1 MKENKDDTNRWKDRP
16 CSWIEYFLNDHIT
29 RNSLVIQRLGLHAS
43 TAWGTS
49 RSLARELNKVVWHSQ
64 KKKKDYTTQGNLQT
78 KFNAHSWKNILSELG
93 TDGSYLNQIKSM
105 CGKSTAN
112 IILMVKDC
120 VFLSPNWE
128 QRKDVWSYHPYTS

>member
-64 KKKKDYTTQGNLQT
+64 KKKKKT
-78 KFNAHSWKNILSELG
+78 ILPKEI
-93 TDGSYLNQIKSM
+93 YRQNSM
-105 CGKSTAN
+105 LIHEKIFS
-112 IILMVKDC
+112 V
-120 VFLSPNWE
+120 S
-128 QRKDVWSYHPYTS
+128 